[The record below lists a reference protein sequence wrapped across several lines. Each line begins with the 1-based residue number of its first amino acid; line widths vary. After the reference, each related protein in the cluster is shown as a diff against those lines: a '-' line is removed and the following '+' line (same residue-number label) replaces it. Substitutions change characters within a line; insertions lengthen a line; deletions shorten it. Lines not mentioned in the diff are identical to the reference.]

1 MKTYLIFTIITTL
14 SFLIMIV
21 SNRLRERTAYDRRK
35 KKLLEQLSTTAFVLS
50 LISLIGNW
58 TQVAH
63 IHGIIHAPIFDH

>member
-1 MKTYLIFTIITTL
+1 MKTYLIFTIITTI

-21 SNRLRERTAYDRRK
+21 SNRLRGRTAYDRRK
-35 KKLLEQLSTTAFVLS
+35 KKLLEQLSTVAFALS

-63 IHGIIHAPIFDH
+63 IHGIIRAPIFDH